1 MGSAF
6 TDWAQAEGPIY
17 MGANSSME
25 VVWTLLAAAL
35 CIIALIMGGRHERDA
50 YNRMKK

>member
-1 MGSAF
+1 MGSVF

-25 VVWTLLAAAL
+25 VVWTLVAAGL
-35 CIIALIMGGRHERDA
+35 CIIAMIMGSRHELDA
-50 YNRMKK
+50 YKRMKK